1 MPDFSTI
8 TERAGDP
15 VPPWQID
22 QMHHRYAWAAQF
34 CRGKDVIASLPFKEE
49 LFARMLML
57 PMNHFLSDDDA
68 AYVSETVRAFYSS
81 RGTRE

>member
-8 TERAGDP
+8 TERA
-15 VPPWQID
+15 D
-22 QMHHRYAWAAQF
+22 Q
-34 CRGKDVIASLPFKEE
+34 SLPFTEE